1 MRFSYSSGSRPLS
14 GYTIKRGIGVG
25 GFGEVYFALNDAG
38 KEVALKKIQRNLDI
52 ELRGV
57 GYCLNLKHVN
67 LISLWDI
74 QTNEFGESWVVMEYV
89 PGPSLRDVV
98 EAYPD
103 GMPLD
108 EIKRWFVS
116 TASGVAY
123 LHEHGIVHRDLK
135 PGNVFCDQDARV
147 IKIGD
152 YGLSKFISCSNRSGQ
167 TEAVGT
173 FHYMAP
179 EIGKGEYGKEID
191 IYAVGIILY
200 EMLTGEVPFDG
211 ESTQEIIMKHLTM
224 DPDISRLPQE
234 YHRVIGKSLRKDPQ
248 KRYSSIAEMVRD
260 LPWPEIAASAN
271 HIVDRHVVG
280 TMDFL
285 ANAGTK
291 PKSTAGFS
299 PQVSQHY
306 ADAAEAADR
315 LPAKPKAQLPPTI
328 LQGGFGADNQP
339 RNNVDALDQPV
350 ANLAVSNLTANAPVA
365 GELVNAEGNDADEPM
380 ALAVRSGLTDLN
392 RWWNQANVSTPVRLG
407 AIIVAGIVVI
417 DNSTWLLAVLL
428 GLTTVYLLYYAA
440 RRYLLSPTSYQASA
454 ASKAGRR
461 SQLQKIRSKLV
472 SRPAMDQLTEL
483 TGSLLT
489 GAISTIV
496 MSFFVLAI
504 GLKTVN
510 GQEPGPVGS
519 LLGWSIFTWQ
529 TMLSVLTVWIILG
542 ISKQWSWKPTEFW
555 TQAVSLVVTG
565 AAVGALAFY
574 TASTFEIDLARVA
587 IADFSAKQTE
597 ALVYTGVAKLPA
609 FVLCFA
615 ALFSLTLLGRY
626 TDPLRRTRMSVMNVI
641 LSCIVG
647 IIGSQLLNLP
657 LTPVCSF
664 AIVVSISIQLASPW
678 LHPDQFPTVIGLP
691 NDAVGL
697 PTDAVEA

>member
-1 MRFSYSSGSRPLS
+1 MRFSYSSGSRPLN

-89 PGPSLRDVV
+89 PGPNLRDLV
-98 EAYPD
+98 EAHPT
-103 GMPLD
+103 GMPL
-108 EIKRWFVS
+108 EEVKRWFVS

-191 IYAVGIILY
+191 IYAVGVILY
-200 EMLTGEVPFDG
+200 EMLTGEVPFEG

-224 DPDISRLPQE
+224 DPDLSRLPQE

-271 HIVDRHVVG
+271 QIVDRHVVG

-285 ANAGTK
+285 ASTPAK
-291 PKSTAGFS
+291 PKSTAGYNA
-299 PQVSQHY
+299 QTAQQY
-306 ADAAEAADR
+306 ADAADQ

-328 LQGGFGADNQP
+328 LQGGFGADSRQAATGGAP
-339 RNNVDALDQPV
+339 DQTI
-350 ANLAVSNLTANAPVA
+350 ANLAVSNLAA
-365 GELVNAEGNDADEPM
+365 GELASTEVNEVDEPM
-380 ALAVRSGLTDLN
+380 AFAVRSGLTDLN
-392 RWWNQANVSTPVRLG
+392 CWWNQANISTPVRLV

-417 DNSTWLLAVLL
+417 ENSTWLLAVLL
-428 GLTTVYLLYYAA
+428 ALATVYLLYYAA
-440 RRYLLSPTSYQASA
+440 RRYLLSPSTYIASA
-454 ASKAGRR
+454 ASKANKRAR
-461 SQLQKIRSKLV
+461 LQAVRAKLV
-472 SRPAMDQLTEL
+472 SRPATDQLAEL
-483 TGSLLT
+483 LGSLLI
-489 GAISTIV
+489 GGISAVV
-496 MSFFVLAI
+496 MSSFILAI
-504 GLKTVN
+504 GLKTVH
-510 GQEPGPVGS
+510 GQGTGLDGA
-519 LLGWSIFTWQ
+519 LLGWSIFTWR
-529 TMLSVLTVWIILG
+529 TMLSVLAVWLVLG
-542 ISKQWSWKPTEFW
+542 ITKQWTWKPADFW
-555 TQAVSLVVTG
+555 IRALSLIFAG

-574 TASTFEIDLARVA
+574 TASTFEIDLARIT
-587 IADFSAKQTE
+587 IADFSAKRTE
-597 ALVYTGVAKLPA
+597 TLVYNGVAKLPA
-609 FVLCFA
+609 FVICFA
-615 ALFSLTLLGRY
+615 ALFYLTQFGRY
-626 TDPLRRTRMSVMNVI
+626 TDPLRRTRLSVMNVI

-647 IIGSQLLNLP
+647 IVGSHLLNLP
-657 LTPVCSF
+657 LTAVCMF
-664 AIVVSISIQLASPW
+664 AVVISISIQLASPW
-678 LHPDQFPTVIGLP
+678 LHPDHYNAI
-691 NDAVGL
+691 VGL
-697 PTDAVEA
+697 PTNQAEA

>member
-1 MRFSYSSGSRPLS
+1 MRFSYSSGSRPLN

-98 EAYPD
+98 EANPT

-108 EIKRWFVS
+108 EVKRWFVS

-200 EMLTGEVPFDG
+200 EMLTGEVPFEG

-224 DPDISRLPQE
+224 DPDLSRLPEE

-248 KRYSSIAEMVRD
+248 KRYSSITEMVRD
-260 LPWPEIAASAN
+260 LPWPEIAGSAN
-271 HIVDRHVVG
+271 QIVDRHVVG

-285 ANAGTK
+285 ANSGTK
-291 PKSTAGFS
+291 PKSTAGYS
-299 PQVSQHY
+299 PQVAQHY
-306 ADAAEAADR
+306 TDAANASER
-315 LPAKPKAQLPPTI
+315 SPAKPKALLPPTI
-328 LQGGFGADNQP
+328 LQGGFGANKLQTSKAGSLEQP
-339 RNNVDALDQPV
+339 S
-350 ANLAVSNLTANAPVA
+350 ANLAVSNLTSSDLAA
-365 GELVNAEGNDADEPM
+365 GVEHNEVHEPM

-440 RRYLLSPTSYQASA
+440 RRYVLSPTSYNASA
-454 ASKAGRR
+454 ASKAHKR
-461 SQLQKIRSKLV
+461 SRLQAIRSKLL
-472 SRPAMDQLTEL
+472 SRPAMDQLAEL
-483 TGSLLT
+483 TGSLLI
-489 GAISTIV
+489 GGVSAIV
-496 MSFFVLAI
+496 MNFFVLAI
-504 GLKTVN
+504 GLKTAH
-510 GQEPGPVGS
+510 GQGAGPAGT

-529 TMLSVLTVWIILG
+529 TMLSVVAVWLVLG
-542 ISKQWSWKPTEFW
+542 ITKQWTWKPAEGW
-555 TQAVSLVVTG
+555 TRALSLGFAGGV
-565 AAVGALAFY
+565 VGALAFY
-574 TASTFEIDLARVA
+574 SANTFEIDLARIA

-597 ALVYTGVAKLPA
+597 SLVYTGLAKLPA

-615 ALFSLTLLGRY
+615 ALFFLTQLGRY
-626 TDPLRRTRMSVMNVI
+626 TDPLRRTRMSVMNII

-647 IIGSQLLNLP
+647 IVGSQLLNLP

-664 AIVVSISIQLASPW
+664 AIVISISIQLASPW
-678 LHPDQFPTVIGLP
+678 LHPDQFQTIVGSPTET
-691 NDAVGL
+691 A
-697 PTDAVEA
+697 EA

>member
-1 MRFSYSSGSRPLS
+1 MRFSYSSGSRPLN

-98 EAYPD
+98 EANPT

-108 EIKRWFVS
+108 EVKRWFVS

-191 IYAVGIILY
+191 IYAVGVILY
-200 EMLTGEVPFDG
+200 EMLTGDVPFEG

-224 DPDISRLPQE
+224 DPDLSRLPEE

-248 KRYSSIAEMVRD
+248 KRYSSITEMVRD
-260 LPWPEIAASAN
+260 LPWPEIAGSAN

-291 PKSTAGFS
+291 PKSTAGYNA
-299 PQVSQHY
+299 QVAQHY
-306 ADAAEAADR
+306 TNAADASDQS
-315 LPAKPKAQLPPTI
+315 PAKPKALLPPTI
-328 LQGGFGADNQP
+328 MQGGFGADKQP
-339 RNNVDALDQPV
+339 LANVGSPEKLV
-350 ANLAVSNLTANAPVA
+350 ANLAVSNLAT
-365 GELVNAEGNDADEPM
+365 GEASSVKDNQSHEPM

-392 RWWNQANVSTPVRLG
+392 RWWNQANVSTPVRMG

-417 DNSTWLLAVLL
+417 QNSTWLLAVLL

-440 RRYLLSPTSYQASA
+440 RRYVLSPASYNTSAD
-454 ASKAGRR
+454 SKAHRR
-461 SQLQKIRSKLV
+461 SQLQAIRTKLV
-472 SRPAMDQLTEL
+472 NRPAMDQLAEL
-483 TGSLLT
+483 TGSLLI
-489 GAISTIV
+489 GGVSAIV
-496 MSFFVLAI
+496 MNFFVLAM
-504 GLKTVN
+504 GLKTVH
-510 GQEPGPVGS
+510 GQGPNPAGW

-529 TMLSVLTVWIILG
+529 TMLSVLTVWLVLGLTKQWTWKPAELRSRLLSLG
-542 ISKQWSWKPTEFW
+542 I
-555 TQAVSLVVTG
+555 VG

-574 TASTFEIDLARVA
+574 TASTFEIDLARIA

-597 ALVYTGVAKLPA
+597 SLVYTGVAKLPA

-615 ALFSLTLLGRY
+615 ALLFLTQLGRY

-647 IIGSQLLNLP
+647 IVGSQLLNLP
-657 LTPVCSF
+657 LTAVCSF
-664 AIVVSISIQLASPW
+664 AIVISISIQLASPW
-678 LHPDQFPTVIGLP
+678 LHPDHFQTIAGM
-691 NDAVGL
+691 
-697 PTDAVEA
+697 PTDAAEA

>member
-1 MRFSYSSGSRPLS
+1 MRFSYSSGSRPLN

-98 EAYPD
+98 EANPT

-108 EIKRWFVS
+108 EVKRWFVS

-200 EMLTGEVPFDG
+200 EMLTGEVPFEG

-224 DPDISRLPQE
+224 DPDLSRLPEE

-260 LPWPEIAASAN
+260 LPWPEIAGSAN

-291 PKSTAGFS
+291 PKSTAGYS
-299 PQVSQHY
+299 AQSAQHY
-306 ADAAEAADR
+306 ADAAEAAER
-315 LPAKPKAQLPPTI
+315 LPTKPKAQLPPTI
-328 LQGGFGADNQP
+328 LQGGFGADKLSP
-339 RNNVDALDQPV
+339 
-350 ANLAVSNLTANAPVA
+350 ANLAVSNLAA
-365 GELVNAEGNDADEPM
+365 GESVNVEGNEADEPM
-380 ALAVRSGLTDLN
+380 AAAVRSGLTDLN
-392 RWWNQANVSTPVRLG
+392 CWWNQANVSTPVRLG
-407 AIIVAGIVVI
+407 AITVAGIVVI
-417 DNSTWLLAVLL
+417 QNSTWLLAVLL

-440 RRYLLSPTSYQASA
+440 RRYVLSPTSYNASDT
-454 ASKAGRR
+454 SKANRR
-461 SQLQKIRSKLV
+461 SRRQEIRSKLV

-483 TGSLLT
+483 TGSLLI
-489 GAISTIV
+489 GGIAAIV
-496 MSFFVLAI
+496 MNFFVLAI
-504 GLKTVN
+504 GLKTVH
-510 GQEPGPVGS
+510 GHGTGAPGS
-519 LLGWSIFTWQ
+519 LLSWSIFTWQ
-529 TMLSVLTVWIILG
+529 TMLSILAVWVVLGMT
-542 ISKQWSWKPTEFW
+542 KQWTWKPGEFK
-555 TQAVSLVVTG
+555 TRAISLGLTG

-574 TASTFEIDLARVA
+574 TASTFEIDLARIA
-587 IADFSAKQTE
+587 IADFSAKQTQS
-597 ALVYTGVAKLPA
+597 LVYTGVAKLPA
-609 FVLCFA
+609 FVICFA
-615 ALFSLTLLGRY
+615 ILFFLTQLGRY
-626 TDPLRRTRMSVMNVI
+626 TDPLRRTRMSVMNII

-647 IIGSQLLNLP
+647 IVGSQLLNLP
-657 LTPVCSF
+657 LTAVCSF
-664 AIVVSISIQLASPW
+664 AIVVSTSIQLASPW
-678 LHPDQFPTVIGLP
+678 LHPDQFQTVAGLP
-691 NDAVGL
+691 S
-697 PTDAVEA
+697 EAEV

>member
-1 MRFSYSSGSRPLS
+1 MRFSYSSGSRPLN

-98 EAYPD
+98 EANPT

-108 EIKRWFVS
+108 EVKRWFVS

-191 IYAVGIILY
+191 IYAVGVILY
-200 EMLTGEVPFDG
+200 EMLTGEVPFEG

-224 DPDISRLPQE
+224 DPDLSRLPEQ

-260 LPWPEIAASAN
+260 LPWPEIAGSAN
-271 HIVDRHVVG
+271 YIVDRHVVG

-285 ANAGTK
+285 AGAEAK
-291 PKSTAGFS
+291 PKSTAGYNA
-299 PQVSQHY
+299 QVAQHF
-306 ADAAEAADR
+306 ADASEASDR
-315 LPAKPKAQLPPTI
+315 LPIKPKAQLPPAI
-328 LQGGFGADNQP
+328 LQGGFGADKQQVAAVGSP
-339 RNNVDALDQPV
+339 EQAV
-350 ANLAVSNLTANAPVA
+350 ANLAVSSVTAGDPLSAP
-365 GELVNAEGNDADEPM
+365 GNDAHEPM

-392 RWWNQANVSTPVRLG
+392 CWWNQANVSTPVRLG
-407 AIIVAGIVVI
+407 AIIVVGIVVI
-417 DNSTWLLAVLL
+417 QNSTWLLAVLL

-440 RRYLLSPTSYQASA
+440 RRYVLSPTSYNASV
-454 ASKAGRR
+454 ASKAHRR
-461 SQLQKIRSKLV
+461 AERQKIRSKLV

-483 TGSLLT
+483 AGSLLI
-489 GAISTIV
+489 GAVSAIV
-496 MSFFVLAI
+496 MNFFVLSI
-504 GLKTVN
+504 GLKTVH
-510 GQEPGPVGS
+510 GRGAGMTGT
-519 LLGWSIFTWQ
+519 LLSWSIFTWQ
-529 TMLSVLTVWIILG
+529 TMLSVLAVWLVLALT
-542 ISKQWSWKPTEFW
+542 KQWTWKPAEFR
-555 TQAVSLVVTG
+555 TRGMALIIAG
-565 AAVGALAFY
+565 AAVGAVAFY
-574 TASTFEIDLARVA
+574 TASTFEIDLARIT

-597 ALVYTGVAKLPA
+597 SLVYTGVAKLPA
-609 FVLCFA
+609 FVICFA
-615 ALFSLTLLGRY
+615 ALFFLTQLGRY
-626 TDPLRRTRMSVMNVI
+626 TDPLRRTRMSVMNII

-647 IIGSQLLNLP
+647 IVGSQLLNLP
-657 LTPVCSF
+657 LTAVCSF
-664 AIVVSISIQLASPW
+664 AIVISISIQIASPW
-678 LHPDQFPTVIGLP
+678 LHPDHFQSIASPT
-691 NDAVGL
+691 
-697 PTDAVEA
+697 TDAAEA

>member
-1 MRFSYSSGSRPLS
+1 MRFSYSSGSRPLN

-98 EAYPD
+98 EAHSA
-103 GMPLD
+103 GMPL
-108 EIKRWFVS
+108 EEVKRWFVS

-200 EMLTGEVPFDG
+200 EMLTGEVPFEG

-224 DPDISRLPQE
+224 DPDLSRLPEE
-234 YHRVIGKSLRKDPQ
+234 YHRVIGKALRKDPQ
-248 KRYSSIAEMVRD
+248 KRYSSITEMVRD
-260 LPWPEIAASAN
+260 LPWPEIAGSAN
-271 HIVDRHVVG
+271 QIVDRHVVG

-285 ANAGTK
+285 TGSGSK
-291 PKSTAGFS
+291 PKSTAGYS
-299 PQVSQHY
+299 AQVAQHY
-306 ADAAEAADR
+306 ADATDAADR
-315 LPAKPKAQLPPTI
+315 SPTKPKALLPPTI
-328 LQGGFGADNQP
+328 MQGGFGTSKQQAANAGSPEQP
-339 RNNVDALDQPV
+339 N
-350 ANLAVSNLTANAPVA
+350 ANLVASNLATDEADGV
-365 GELVNAEGNDADEPM
+365 EGSETDEPM

-392 RWWNQANVSTPVRLG
+392 RWWNQANFSTPVRLA

-417 DNSTWLLAVLL
+417 QNSTWLLAVLL
-428 GLTTVYLLYYAA
+428 GLTIVYLLYYAA
-440 RRYLLSPTSYQASA
+440 RRYVLSPNSYTATA
-454 ASKAGRR
+454 ASKADRR
-461 SQLQKIRSKLV
+461 SRLQAIRAKLV
-472 SRPAMDQLTEL
+472 SRPEMDQLAEL
-483 TGSLLT
+483 TGSLLI
-489 GAISTIV
+489 GGVSAIV
-496 MSFFVLAI
+496 MNFFVLAI
-504 GLKTVN
+504 GLKTVH
-510 GQEPGPVGS
+510 GHGTGSPGS
-519 LLGWSIFTWQ
+519 LLSWSIFTWQ
-529 TMLSVLTVWIILG
+529 TMLSVLAVWLVLAITKQWTWKPAEGWTRG
-542 ISKQWSWKPTEFW
+542 ISLGF
-555 TQAVSLVVTG
+555 AG

-574 TASTFEIDLARVA
+574 SANTFDIDLARVA
-587 IADFSAKQTE
+587 IADFAAKQTGS
-597 ALVYTGVAKLPA
+597 LVYTGVAKLPA

-615 ALFSLTLLGRY
+615 ALFLLTQFGRY
-626 TDPLRRTRMSVMNVI
+626 TDPLRRTRMSVMNII

-647 IIGSQLLNLP
+647 IVGSQLLNLP
-657 LTPVCSF
+657 LTAVCSF

-678 LHPDQFPTVIGLP
+678 LHPDQFQTI
-691 NDAVGL
+691 VGL
-697 PTDAVEA
+697 PTDPAEA

>member
-1 MRFSYSSGSRPLS
+1 MRFSYSSGSRPLN

-98 EAYPD
+98 EANPT

-108 EIKRWFVS
+108 EVKRWFVS

-200 EMLTGEVPFDG
+200 EMLTGDVPFEG

-271 HIVDRHVVG
+271 QIVDRHVVG

-285 ANAGTK
+285 AGVGTK
-291 PKSTAGFS
+291 PKSTAGYS
-299 PQVSQHY
+299 AQVSQHY
-306 ADAAEAADR
+306 ADAADAADR

-328 LQGGFGADNQP
+328 MQGGFGADKQ
-339 RNNVDALDQPV
+339 AV
-350 ANLAVSNLTANAPVA
+350 ANLAVSNFAA
-365 GELVNAEGNDADEPM
+365 GEVGNVEDNGHDEPM
-380 ALAVRSGLTDLN
+380 AVAVRSGLTDLN
-392 RWWNQANVSTPVRLG
+392 CWWNQANISTPVRLG

-417 DNSTWLLAVLL
+417 QNSTWLLAVLL

-440 RRYLLSPTSYQASA
+440 RRYVLSPTSYTASA
-454 ASKAGRR
+454 ASKAHRR
-461 SQLQKIRSKLV
+461 SRLQAIRSKLV
-472 SRPAMDQLTEL
+472 SRPAMDQLVEL
-483 TGSLLT
+483 TGSLLI
-489 GAISTIV
+489 GAISVIV

-504 GLKTVN
+504 GLKTAH
-510 GQEPGPVGS
+510 GQGAGSAGS

-529 TMLSVLTVWIILG
+529 TMLSVLAVWIVLAIT
-542 ISKQWSWKPTEFW
+542 KQWPWKPAELW
-555 TQAVSLVVTG
+555 RRALSLGVAG

-574 TASTFEIDLARVA
+574 TASTFEIDLARIS

-597 ALVYTGVAKLPA
+597 SLVYTGVAKLPA

-615 ALFSLTLLGRY
+615 ALFSLTQFGRY
-626 TDPLRRTRMSVMNVI
+626 TDPLRRTRMSVMNII

-647 IIGSQLLNLP
+647 IIGSHLLNLP

-664 AIVVSISIQLASPW
+664 AIVISISIQLASPW
-678 LHPDQFPTVIGLP
+678 LHPDQYQAI
-691 NDAVGL
+691 VGV
-697 PTDAVEA
+697 PTDMAEA

>member
-1 MRFSYSSGSRPLS
+1 MRFSYSSGSRPLN

-89 PGPSLRDVV
+89 PGPSLRDMV
-98 EAYPD
+98 ETHPT

-108 EIKRWFVS
+108 EVKRWFVS

-191 IYAVGIILY
+191 IYAVGVILY
-200 EMLTGEVPFDG
+200 EMLTGEVPFEG

-224 DPDISRLPQE
+224 DPDLSRLPQE

-280 TMDFL
+280 TMDFIASTPL
-285 ANAGTK
+285 K
-291 PKSTAGFS
+291 PKSTAGYS
-299 PQVSQHY
+299 AQTAQHY
-306 ADAAEAADR
+306 SDAADAADR
-315 LPAKPKAQLPPTI
+315 VPAKPKAQLPPTI
-328 LQGGFGADNQP
+328 LQGGFGADNQQVVKADDP
-339 RNNVDALDQPV
+339 SQTT
-350 ANLAVSNLTANAPVA
+350 ANLAVSNLAE
-365 GELVNAEGNDADEPM
+365 GELASVEGNDAHEPM
-380 ALAVRSGLTDLN
+380 AFAVKSGLTDLN

-417 DNSTWLLAVLL
+417 QNSTWLLAVLL
-428 GLTTVYLLYYAA
+428 ALTTVYLLYYAA
-440 RRYLLSPTSYQASA
+440 RRYVLSPASYNASA
-454 ASKAGRR
+454 ASKAEKR
-461 SQLQKIRSKLV
+461 SRFQAIRSKLL
-472 SRPAMDQLTEL
+472 SRPAMDQLAEL
-483 TGSLLT
+483 TGSLLI
-489 GAISTIV
+489 GAFSAIV
-496 MSFFVLAI
+496 MNFFLLAVE
-504 GLKTVN
+504 LKTVH
-510 GQEPGPVGS
+510 GQGAGSVGS

-529 TMLSVLTVWIILG
+529 TVLSVLAVWLVLG
-542 ISKQWSWKPTEFW
+542 VTKQWTWKRRELWKRVLTLGF
-555 TQAVSLVVTG
+555 AG

-574 TASTFEIDLARVA
+574 TASTFEIDLSRIAA
-587 IADFSAKQTE
+587 ADFAAKQTE
-597 ALVYTGVAKLPA
+597 SLVYSGIAKLPG

-615 ALFSLTLLGRY
+615 ALFLLTQLGRY

-647 IIGSQLLNLP
+647 IVGSQLMNLP
-657 LTPVCSF
+657 LTAVVSF
-664 AIVVSISIQLASPW
+664 AIVISISIQLASPW
-678 LHPDQFPTVIGLP
+678 LHPDQFETI
-691 NDAVGL
+691 AGL
-697 PTDAVEA
+697 PTKQVEA

>member
-1 MRFSYSSGSRPLS
+1 MRFSYSSGSRPLN

-98 EAYPD
+98 EAHPT

-108 EIKRWFVS
+108 EVKRWFVS

-191 IYAVGIILY
+191 IYAVGVILY
-200 EMLTGEVPFDG
+200 EMLTGEVPFEG

-224 DPDISRLPQE
+224 DPDLSRLPEE

-248 KRYSSIAEMVRD
+248 KRYSNIAEMVRD
-260 LPWPEIAASAN
+260 LPWPEIAGSAN

-285 ANAGTK
+285 ANSGTK
-291 PKSTAGFS
+291 PKSTAGYS
-299 PQVSQHY
+299 AQVSQHY
-306 ADAAEAADR
+306 ADAASAADQ
-315 LPAKPKAQLPPTI
+315 LPTKPKAQLPPTI
-328 LQGGFGADNQP
+328 LQGGFGAGKNQAIKGSSSEP
-339 RNNVDALDQPV
+339 LS
-350 ANLAVSNLTANAPVA
+350 ANLAVSNLTASDATSVE
-365 GELVNAEGNDADEPM
+365 GAEAHEPM

-440 RRYLLSPTSYQASA
+440 RRYVLSPNSYDASA
-454 ASKAGRR
+454 TSKADRR
-461 SQLQKIRSKLV
+461 SRLQAIRSKLL
-472 SRPAMDQLTEL
+472 SRPAMDQLAEL
-483 TGSLLT
+483 IGSLLI
-489 GAISTIV
+489 GGVAAIV
-496 MSFFVLAI
+496 MNFFVLAI
-504 GLKTVN
+504 GLKTVH
-510 GQEPGPVGS
+510 GQGVGPSGA
-519 LLGWSIFTWQ
+519 LLSWSIFAWQ
-529 TMLSVLTVWIILG
+529 TMLSVLAVWFVLV
-542 ISKQWSWKPTEFW
+542 ISKQWTWKQAEFR
-555 TQAVSLVVTG
+555 TRVLSLCIIG

-574 TASTFEIDLARVA
+574 TASSFEIDLARIAV
-587 IADFSAKQTE
+587 ADFSAKQTE
-597 ALVYTGVAKLPA
+597 SLVYTGVAKLPA
-609 FVLCFA
+609 FVICFA
-615 ALFSLTLLGRY
+615 ALFFLTQLGRY

-647 IIGSQLLNLP
+647 IVGSQLLNLP

-664 AIVVSISIQLASPW
+664 AIVISISIQLASPW
-678 LHPDQFPTVIGLP
+678 LHPDHFKTIVGSPA
-691 NDAVGL
+691 DA
-697 PTDAVEA
+697 AEA